1 MRTADLPRY
10 GPLPIGVKLGLARE
24 VVSSF
29 VRARSAMRRSEIRA
43 AVAALRAVE
52 PARGT
57 VRDPLVTGHRLGR
70 VVRRTLAVVPGDTRC
85 LTQSLVLTRLLAARG
100 VESRLVIGVKPGEA
114 FAAHAWVEHDGVPLL
129 PPGSEGF
136 EELVRL

>member
-1 MRTADLPRY
+1 MRAADLPRY
-10 GPLPIGVKLGLARE
+10 GPLPLGVKLGLAWE
-24 VVSSF
+24 VVESF
-29 VRARSAMRRSEIRA
+29 VRARSAMRRSEIRST
-43 AVAALRAVE
+43 VARLRAVE
-52 PARGT
+52 PVRGT
-57 VRDPLVTGHRLGR
+57 VSDPLVTGHRLGR

>member
-1 MRTADLPRY
+1 MRATDLPRY
-10 GPLPIGVKLGLARE
+10 GRLPLGVKLGLAWE
-24 VVSSF
+24 VVNSF
-29 VRARSAMRRSEIRA
+29 VRARSAMRGSEIRA
-43 AVAALRAVE
+43 TVARLREVE
-52 PARGT
+52 PVRGT
-57 VRDPLVTGHRLGR
+57 VSDPLVTGHRLGR

-100 VESRLVIGVKPGEA
+100 VDSRLVIGVKPGEA